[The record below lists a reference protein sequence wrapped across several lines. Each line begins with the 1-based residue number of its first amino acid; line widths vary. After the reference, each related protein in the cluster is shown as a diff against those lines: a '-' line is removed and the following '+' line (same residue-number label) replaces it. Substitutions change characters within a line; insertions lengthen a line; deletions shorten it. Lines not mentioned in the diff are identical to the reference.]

1 MLLRKDITRTGQ
13 QKGQMMKNKK
23 NSLGARLILLFAAIT
38 IPLLLLLF
46 ATGYYAKETVLSQ
59 VSRSYQNLVNSN
71 LKMMESS
78 LEDIT
83 INLVDIVDHD
93 ENFLEF
99 SRPGLTDSEYYFAR
113 MGIMQRNQSY
123 QAYYHTVDMFYLYSG
138 PNSSLTLSNVL
149 GSTEAYMDEIRTWI
163 TDRVENADDLEPL
176 QYKWTIVNIAGDYYL
191 NRTVGNN
198 LSNPSYIGALI
209 RIDSMRSPL
218 GNLNLQSGG
227 DVLIVDNDGNV
238 LTTPSASM
246 GDDFRLPAEK
256 MSKNSSFSF
265 SHEGVKLFVV
275 SSQSTS
281 LGINLAV
288 VIPDSELLQGLNV
301 FQTIVNMLPF
311 LVLLILLVYLY
322 YFRRMVIRPMLNL
335 LSGIHRIRNGAME
348 TKLPDSN
355 LVEFQALNQAFNSMV
370 VEIQDLKIDV
380 YEERLNAQKAEM
392 KHLQMQINPH
402 FFLNTLN
409 IIFQLADLQR
419 YELVKKTVRHLVQY
433 FRFMLQAKDK
443 DITLEQE
450 LDHIRNYLEIQKMRY
465 QQSFDFRI
473 HLAEELRHAY
483 IPSLTVQPFV
493 ENAMLHG
500 ISLKAEV
507 FELNISA
514 ARSEEDAGSMRIE
527 ISDNGKGITAE
538 KLAELNSPDYRP
550 ASEDR
555 HIGIWNVK
563 KRLAMRY
570 QDRASIVFSE
580 HHMSGF
586 RVSLSLPI
594 EDGESEE

>member
-1 MLLRKDITRTGQ
+1 MT
-13 QKGQMMKNKK
+13 NKK
-23 NSLGARLILLFAAIT
+23 NSLGVRLIQLFAAIT

-46 ATGYYAKETVLSQ
+46 AAGYFAKETVLSQ

-71 LKMMESS
+71 LKMMENS

-93 ENFLEF
+93 ENFLQF

-123 QAYYHTVDMFYLYSG
+123 QAYYHTVDLFYLYSG
-138 PNSSLTLSNVL
+138 PNDSLTLSNVL
-149 GSTEAYMDEIRTWI
+149 GSSEEYMDEIRAWI
-163 TDRVENADDLEPL
+163 TDRVQQADNLKSL

-209 RIDSMRSPL
+209 RLDSMRSPL

-227 DVLIVDNDGNV
+227 DVLIADNDGNI
-238 LTTPSASM
+238 LTSPSALK
-246 GDDFRLPAEK
+246 DHDFRLPPEK

-265 SHEGVKLFVV
+265 SRDHMKWFVV
-275 SSQSTS
+275 SSQSAP
-281 LGINLAV
+281 LGINLAI
-288 VIPDSELLQGLNV
+288 VIPNSELLQGLNV
-301 FQTIVNMLPF
+301 FQTIVTILPF

-322 YFRRMVIRPMLNL
+322 YFRRMVIRPILNL
-335 LSGIHRIRNGAME
+335 LGGIHRIRNGAME
-348 TKLPDSN
+348 TKLPASN
-355 LVEFQALNQAFNSMV
+355 LLEFQALNQAFNSMV

-409 IIFQLADLQR
+409 IIFQLADLKR

-433 FRFMLQAKDK
+433 FRFMLQAKNHDL
-443 DITLEQE
+443 TLEQE

-465 QQSFDFRI
+465 QQSFEFRI
-473 HLAEELRHAY
+473 TMDDELRHAC
-483 IPSLTVQPFV
+483 IPSLIVQPFV

-500 ISLKAEV
+500 ISLKAEI
-507 FELNISA
+507 FRLEISA
-514 ARSEEDAGSMRIE
+514 MRSEAPDDMMIIE
-527 ISDNGKGITAE
+527 VSDNGKGMSAE
-538 KLAELNSPDYRP
+538 KLAELNSSEYMP

-555 HIGIWNVK
+555 HIGIWNVR
-563 KRLAMRY
+563 KRLEMRY
-570 QDRASIVFSE
+570 QERASISFSE
-580 HHMSGF
+580 NDPSGF
-586 RVSLSLPI
+586 RVTLRLPI
-594 EDGESEE
+594 ECTEGER

>member
-1 MLLRKDITRTGQ
+1 MT
-13 QKGQMMKNKK
+13 NKK
-23 NSLGARLILLFAAIT
+23 NSLGVRLIQLFAAIT

-46 ATGYYAKETVLSQ
+46 AAGYFAKETVLSQ

-71 LKMMESS
+71 LKMMENS

-93 ENFLEF
+93 ENFLQF

-123 QAYYHTVDMFYLYSG
+123 QAYYHTVDLFYLYSG
-138 PNSSLTLSNVL
+138 PNDSLTLSNVL
-149 GSTEAYMDEIRTWI
+149 GSSEDYMDEIRAWI
-163 TDRVENADDLEPL
+163 TDRVQQADNLKSL

-209 RIDSMRSPL
+209 RLDSMRSPL

-227 DVLIVDNDGNV
+227 DVLIADNDGNI
-238 LTTPSASM
+238 LTSPSALKVH
-246 GDDFRLPAEK
+246 DFRLPPEK

-265 SHEGVKLFVV
+265 SRDHMKWFVV
-275 SSQSTS
+275 SSQSVP
-281 LGINLAV
+281 LGINLAI
-288 VIPDSELLQGLNV
+288 VIPNSELLQGLNV
-301 FQTIVNMLPF
+301 FQTIVTILPF

-322 YFRRMVIRPMLNL
+322 YFRRMVIRPILNL
-335 LSGIHRIRNGAME
+335 LGGIHRIRNGAME
-348 TKLPDSN
+348 TKLPASN
-355 LVEFQALNQAFNSMV
+355 LLEFQALNQAFNSMV
-370 VEIQDLKIDV
+370 IEIQDLKIDV

-409 IIFQLADLQR
+409 IIFQLADLKR
-419 YELVKKTVRHLVQY
+419 YELVKKTVHHLVQY
-433 FRFMLQAKDK
+433 FRFMLQAKDH
-443 DITLEQE
+443 DLTLEQE

-465 QQSFDFRI
+465 QQSFEFRI
-473 HLAEELRHAY
+473 TMDDELRQAC
-483 IPSLTVQPFV
+483 IPSLIVQPFV

-500 ISLKAEV
+500 ISLKAEI
-507 FELNISA
+507 FRLEISA
-514 ARSEEDAGSMRIE
+514 MRSEAPDDMMIIE
-527 ISDNGKGITAE
+527 VSDNGKGMSAE
-538 KLAELNSPDYRP
+538 KLAELCSPEYMP

-563 KRLAMRY
+563 KRLEMRY
-570 QDRASIVFSE
+570 QERASISLSE
-580 HHMSGF
+580 NDPSGF
-586 RVSLSLPI
+586 RVTLRLPI
-594 EDGESEE
+594 ECTEGER

>member
-1 MLLRKDITRTGQ
+1 
-13 QKGQMMKNKK
+13 MKNKK
-23 NSLGARLILLFAAIT
+23 NSLGVRLIQLFAAIT

-46 ATGYYAKETVLSQ
+46 AAGYYAKETVLSQ

-71 LKMMESS
+71 LKMMENS

-99 SRPGLTDSEYYFAR
+99 SRSGLTDSEYYFAR
-113 MGIMQRNQSY
+113 MGIMQRNQAY

-138 PNSSLTLSNVL
+138 PNDSLTLSNVL
-149 GSTEAYMDEIRTWI
+149 GTTEEYMDEIQTWI
-163 TDRVENADDLEPL
+163 TNRVQNADHLNPL

-209 RIDSMRSPL
+209 KIDSMRSPL

-227 DVLIVDNDGNV
+227 DVLIVDNNGNI
-238 LTTPSASM
+238 LTSPSASK
-246 GDDFRLPAEK
+246 GYDFNLPPEK

-265 SHEGVKLFVV
+265 THEGLKLFVV
-275 SSQSTS
+275 SSQSAS

-288 VIPDSELLQGLNV
+288 VIPYSELLQGLNV
-301 FQTIVNMLPF
+301 FQTIVNILP
-311 LVLLILLVYLY
+311 LIVLLILLVYLY

-335 LSGIHRIRNGAME
+335 LGGIHRIRNGAME

-355 LVEFQALNQAFNSMV
+355 LLEFQSLNQAFNSMV
-370 VEIQDLKIDV
+370 VEIQNLKIDV
-380 YEERLNAQKAEM
+380 YEERLNTQKAEM

-409 IIFQLADLQR
+409 IIFQLADLKR

-433 FRFMLQAKDK
+433 FRFMLQAKDN
-443 DITLEQE
+443 DLTLGQE
-450 LDHIRNYLEIQKMRY
+450 LDHIRNYLEIQKLRY

-473 HLAEELRHAY
+473 SLPEDIRHAS
-483 IPSLTVQPFV
+483 IPSLTIQPFV

-500 ISLKAEV
+500 ISLKAET
-507 FELNISA
+507 FQLEISA
-514 ARSEEDAGSMRIE
+514 MQSREHPGTMVIE
-527 ISDNGKGITAE
+527 ISDNGKGISEE
-538 KLAELNSPDYRP
+538 KLVELNSPAYMP

-570 QDRASIVFSE
+570 QDRTGISFSANNP
-580 HHMSGF
+580 SGV
-586 RVSLSLPI
+586 RVRLILPI
-594 EDGESEE
+594 EEAEGER